1 MSNTPRTDAAR
12 EWYERGDNYQYAL
25 PVADTDMAKLEREL
39 QAMTAARN
47 KAVEVLVN
55 LARVND
61 EWTEDDDPTSVL
73 ECFGNIALDAAR
85 VLREPEAQ

>member
-1 MSNTPRTDAAR
+1 MSDRMFDLLMQKNDEAVVLRAQLA
-12 EWYERGDNYQYAL
+12 
-25 PVADTDMAKLEREL
+25 
-39 QAMTAARN
+39 AMTAAKN

-73 ECFGNIALDAAR
+73 EYFGNIALDAAR
-85 VLREPEAQ
+85 VLREPEAV